1 MALRPPPHIKLSVMP
16 EPTPAIAMTRD
27 QRALTHMATSLL
39 LDYPDGSFHTR
50 TQQVAAAI
58 TTLPDAVRRVLE
70 TFLATAMAADAQDF
84 EKAYVGTFDLKRKCC
99 LYLSYYAAGDTRRR
113 GQALVTFMEA
123 YRAAGWEFDAEEL
136 PDYLPAV
143 LEFSAVSES
152 PIAEQL
158 LAAHREGIEVLRAA
172 LLAVSSPYAG
182 VIEAV
187 CMSLPEIDDATRDR
201 YLALVNE
208 GPPTETVGLT
218 FLGDLQPF
226 SAGGAAP
233 EEARR

>member
-1 MALRPPPHIKLSVMP
+1 MALRPPPHITLNVMP
-16 EPTPAIAMTRD
+16 EPTPAIPMTRD
-27 QRALTHMATSLL
+27 QRALTHMAASLL
-39 LDYPDGSFHTR
+39 LDYPDASFRAR
-50 TQQVAAAI
+50 TEQVAAAL
-58 TTLPDAVRRVLE
+58 TPLPDDVRAVLE
-70 TFLATAMAADAQDF
+70 TFLALVDTADPQDF
-84 EKAYVGTFDLKRKCC
+84 EKAYVATFDLKRKCC

-152 PIAEQL
+152 PVAEQL

-172 LLAVSSPYAG
+172 LLAVRSPYAG

-218 FLGDLQPF
+218 FLGDLKPF

>member
-1 MALRPPPHIKLSVMP
+1 MALRPPPHITLNVMP
-16 EPTPAIAMTRD
+16 EPTPSIAMTRE
-27 QRALTHMATSLL
+27 QRALTHMAASLL
-39 LDYPDGSFHTR
+39 LDYPDPDFHTR
-50 TQQVAAAI
+50 TEQVAAALG
-58 TTLPDAVRRVLE
+58 TLPDAVRGVLE
-70 TFLATAMAADAQDF
+70 TFLATATATDAQDF

-123 YRAAGWEFDAEEL
+123 YRAAGWEFDAAEL

-152 PIAEQL
+152 PVAEQL

-218 FLGDLQPF
+218 FLGDLKPF
-226 SAGGAAP
+226 AAGGAAP